1 MTGSSSSSASLSSSS
16 VAESSSSYYKEN
28 WKYLNQDL
36 EYGELIDERDGQI
49 YKTIEIDGIT
59 WMAENLNYS
68 DSNATENLK
77 GQSWCYDND
86 PSNCAMHGRLYT
98 WYAAMDVPEET
109 LLKDT
114 INHKGI
120 CPMSWHIPNNQELY
134 TLTEYYCKTSLSAGG
149 SVGLS
154 VLYSGYYWEKTNFFG
169 FEENEAWFSSH
180 DSTGTD
186 AYIMFFPN
194 MVIHPDLALKPWK
207 HSAMSVRCIKD

>member
-1 MTGSSSSSASLSSSS
+1 
-16 VAESSSSYYKEN
+16 
-28 WKYLNQDL
+28 
-36 EYGELIDERDGQI
+36 
-49 YKTIEIDGIT
+49 
-59 WMAENLNYS
+59 
-68 DSNATENLK
+68 
-77 GQSWCYDND
+77 
-86 PSNCAMHGRLYT
+86 
-98 WYAAMDVPEET
+98 
-109 LLKDT
+109 
-114 INHKGI
+114 
-120 CPMSWHIPNNQELY
+120 MSWHIPNNQELY